1 MEERAEADDVPSATK
16 LSDVVADSQALPT
29 VDRDG
34 DTLLGADLPE
44 VDAPGN
50 EVDALVLAEASI
62 DDDGKSRQNAK
73 CRKRKSHGDVDES
86 DNGPVEEETTSVWK
100 S

>member
-1 MEERAEADDVPSATK
+1 VEERAEADDVPSATK

-44 VDAPGN
+44 VDAPEN
-50 EVDALVLAEASI
+50 EVDALVLA
-62 DDDGKSRQNAK
+62 
-73 CRKRKSHGDVDES
+73 
-86 DNGPVEEETTSVWK
+86 
-100 S
+100 